1 MNAYH
6 SLVTPRAR
14 AARVKRAASLVQ
26 RLSRLGMAA
35 LVGLPMLAGAGTW
48 QTLANPPPLPD
59 IVDPNGVFQYPGGA
73 GFPLLLTDGGVM
85 VQNIGDGKI
94 FKLTPDLNGSYVN
107 GTWSELATMPFVS
120 FAAAQ
125 AVLAD
130 SRVIYEGGEYSD
142 FDFKF
147 LLTNKGAIYDPVA
160 DKWTM
165 VSPPSFF
172 VDLYPPRAVFAPHP
186 IGDSQSVVLADGTF
200 MLADKMSRQAAL
212 LDLKTM
218 TWTETG
224 TSTKADLNDEEGWTL
239 LPNGKV
245 LTVDCY
251 TDAFFHLIPSYPT
264 DPTNSEIY
272 DPQTGQWSSAG
283 STINT
288 LTEPAT
294 AEMGPGVL
302 RPNSTVFAVGAPGNT
317 SIYYV
322 RSGVWSVGPHLP
334 ISPQGYQ
341 YTAQDAPGTLLPNG
355 NVLFGVS
362 GGAEPPGGGYSGP
375 PLAFFEFDGH
385 KLIPEPTIPNGP
397 FETSSSPNLLL
408 LPTGQVLEADGSLD
422 IEIYTPDRID
432 DDGLE
437 RERGW
442 APVILSGPQ
451 TVRPGK
457 SYEVRGIRFNGMS
470 QASMY
475 GDEGQSAT
483 NYPLVRI
490 TNLGTKHVFYSR
502 THDHSS
508 MAVASDDVVS
518 THFDVPSNQESGLS
532 NLEVVANG
540 IASEP
545 LIVRVNSAG
554 EDD

>member
-1 MNAYH
+1 MNACH
-6 SLVTPRAR
+6 NLVAPRAR
-14 AARVKRAASLVQ
+14 AARVKRAPSLVQ

-35 LVGLPMLAGAGTW
+35 LVGAPMLAGAGTW

-107 GTWSELATMPFVS
+107 GKWSELATMPFVS
-120 FAAAQ
+120 YAAAQ

-130 SRVIYEGGEYSD
+130 GRVIYEGGEYSD

-160 DKWTM
+160 NKWTM

-200 MLADKMSRQAAL
+200 MLGDKMSRQAAL

-224 TSTKADLNDEEGWTL
+224 TSTKTDLNDEEGWTL

-251 TDAFFHLIPSYPT
+251 TDAFFNLVPSYPT

-272 DPQTGQWSSAG
+272 DPQTRQWSSAG

-288 LTEPAT
+288 LTDPAT

-302 RPNSTVFAVGAPGNT
+302 RPNGTVFAVGSPGNT
-317 SIYYV
+317 SIYHV
-322 RSGVWSVGPHLP
+322 SSGRWSVGPRLP

-341 YTAQDAPGTLLPNG
+341 YTAQDAPGALLPNG

-397 FETSSSPNLLL
+397 FETSSAVNLLP
-408 LPTGQVLEADGSLD
+408 LPTGQILAADGSTD
-422 IEIYTPDRID
+422 IEIYTPDGLND
-432 DDGLE
+432 DDHE
-437 RERGW
+437 HEW
-442 APVILSGPQ
+442 APVILSGPR
-451 TVRPGK
+451 TVHPGK
-457 SYEVRGIRFNGMS
+457 SYELRGIRFNGMS

-490 TNLGTKHVFYSR
+490 TNLATKHVFYSR

-518 THFDVPSNQESGLS
+518 THFDVPASQESGLS

-545 LIVRVNSAG
+545 LIVRVKSAG
-554 EDD
+554 END

>member
-1 MNAYH
+1 MNAWH
-6 SLVTPRAR
+6 SLVAPRAR
-14 AARVKRAASLVQ
+14 AVRVKRAVSLVQ
-26 RLSRLGMAA
+26 RLSWLVVAA
-35 LVGLPMLAGAGTW
+35 VAGAPMLAGAGTW

-107 GTWSELATMPFVS
+107 GTWSELASMPFVS
-120 FAAAQ
+120 YAAAQ

-130 SRVIYEGGEYSD
+130 GRVIYEGGEYSD

-160 DKWTM
+160 NKWTM

-212 LDLKTM
+212 LDLKTL

-224 TSTKADLNDEEGWTL
+224 TSTKTDLNDEEGWTL

-288 LTEPAT
+288 LTDPAT

-302 RPNSTVFAVGAPGNT
+302 RPNGTVFAVGSPGNT
-317 SIYYV
+317 SIYHV
-322 RSGVWSVGPHLP
+322 SSGRWSVGPRLP

-341 YTAQDAPGTLLPNG
+341 YTAQDAPGVLLPNG

-385 KLIPEPTIPNGP
+385 TLIPEPTIPNGP
-397 FETSSSPNLLL
+397 FETSSAVNLLP
-408 LPTGQVLEADGSLD
+408 LPTGQILAADGSTD
-422 IEIYTPDRID
+422 IEIYTPEGLND
-432 DDGLE
+432 DDHE
-437 RERGW
+437 HEHEW
-442 APVILSGPQ
+442 APVILSGPR
-451 TVRPGK
+451 TVHPGK
-457 SYEVRGIRFNGMS
+457 SYELRGIRFNGMS

-490 TNLGTKHVFYSR
+490 TNLATKHVFYSR

-518 THFDVPSNQESGLS
+518 THFDVPANQESGLS

-545 LIVRVNSAG
+545 LIVRVTNR
-554 EDD
+554 